1 MTEGGRFPSL
11 HGNRQVQL
19 AIGLAIGIAFG
30 FLLQKGGV
38 SRYDIIMGQLL
49 LVDFTVLKLM
59 FTAIVVGTIGIHAMR
74 AAGLVRLHT
83 WRGPMNGIIA
93 GGLIFGVGFAVL
105 GYCPGGSMAALG
117 QGSLDA
123 LFGILGILAG
133 TWVYAVSYPKIVSSF
148 LGKGVPRHDTL
159 PEALGV
165 SPWILI
171 IPLTV
176 LVSGLFW
183 ALEMA
188 GY

>member
-1 MTEGGRFPSL
+1 MTESGKFPSL
-11 HGNRQVQL
+11 YGNRQVQL
-19 AIGLAIGIAFG
+19 VIGLCIGIAFG

-38 SRYDIIMGQLL
+38 SRYDIIMGQFL

-59 FTAIVVGTIGIHAMR
+59 LTAIVVGTIGIHAMR

-83 WRGPMNGIIA
+83 WRGPMFGIIT

-123 LFGILGILAG
+123 LFGIVGILAG
-133 TWVYAVSYPKIVSSF
+133 TWAYAVSYPKIVSSF
-148 LGKGVPRHDTL
+148 LGKGAPEHDTL
-159 PEALGV
+159 PEALGI
-165 SPWILI
+165 SPWVII

-176 LVSGLFW
+176 TVGGLFM
-183 ALEMA
+183 ALELA